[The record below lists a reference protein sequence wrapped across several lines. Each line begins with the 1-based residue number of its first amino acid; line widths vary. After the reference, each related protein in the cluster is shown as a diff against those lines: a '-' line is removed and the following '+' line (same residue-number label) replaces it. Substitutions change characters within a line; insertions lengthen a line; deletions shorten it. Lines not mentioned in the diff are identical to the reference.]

1 MEDQSTEHQ
10 QEELLKALLQQRQ
23 YTKFRQT
30 AADMN
35 TADIAAVMSD
45 MEDEE
50 LLKSFRLLP
59 KHLAADVFSDLELK
73 DQQYIISSLSDTE
86 ASTIIDNLQADDA
99 TDLLEEMPAEVVKQ
113 ILRNASPETR
123 ADINHLLRYP
133 EDSAGSIMTVEFVDL
148 QEEMTV
154 QEAIARV
161 REIGMDS
168 ETANTCYVV
177 DAQRILKGSV
187 TLRTLVLSDPQAL
200 VEDIMKENAV
210 RISTLSDQEEAA
222 QMFQKYD
229 LTIMPVVDKDDRMV
243 GIITID
249 DVVDIIQQEATE
261 DIEKMAAILPT
272 ADKAYFSVG
281 IGETFRKRI
290 PWLLLLMLSAAF
302 TGAIILHYL
311 DELRDYNYLV
321 LVAYIPMLM
330 DTGGNAGSQAST
342 TIIRALSLGEVE
354 FSDTARALWKEFRVS
369 LLCGITLSVCNFVRM
384 MIFDHVGFMVCLVIC
399 VTMIVVVIAAK
410 LIGALLPI
418 LAKRIGI
425 DPAAMA
431 SPLITT
437 IMDTASL
444 WLYFAIATALLKI

>member
-369 LLCGITLSVCNFVRM
+369 LLCGISLSVCNFVRM